1 LKEDDDDIE
10 EEDLNQIED
19 CVESVMASHIGILN
33 KPYLVE
39 PITERIESPLK
50 LKRAEYSASLPNE
63 IE

>member
-1 LKEDDDDIE
+1 
-10 EEDLNQIED
+10 
-19 CVESVMASHIGILN
+19 MASHIGILN